1 MEDSKQNTR
10 AGDLPERLAAL
21 SAACDRFAEAT
32 AAAFN
37 ALAAACNAICSVWS
51 AYCQVVKEYVG
62 SDAPTAALA
71 ALAAL
76 ASKSAQINS
85 EREIVEACPDRRARH
100 YALYHKKRRVRK
112 KYRNKIM
119 REYWQQGGAGKCK
132 KS

>member
-37 ALAAACNAICSVWS
+37 
-51 AYCQVVKEYVG
+51 
-62 SDAPTAALA
+62 

>member
-10 AGDLPERLAAL
+10 AGDLPERFAAL
-21 SAACDRFAEAT
+21 SAACAHFSEAT
-32 AAAFN
+32 AAAFK
-37 ALAAACNAICSVWS
+37 ALAAACNAFGSVLS
-51 AYCQVVKEYVG
+51 AYWQAASDYIGKEYGG
-62 SDAPTAALA
+62 SDALTA

-119 REYWQQGGAGKCK
+119 REYWRL
-132 KS
+132 